1 MFRLHLPN
9 QDYTTVISWLCL
21 VLLYW
26 YCQEVNMK
34 TIGCCSAYTVLYHVI
49 YFAIFSSCPESF
61 YDFLRWKFIESINYL
76 LSFIHFLFIRKLRVK
91 EFLKTV
97 GAAIPDSGLDA
108 PPLTCGPND
117 SLGSIIEKIASR
129 YVHRIYVMEGTG
141 PQVIGVITLR
151 DIISCFITEPH
162 DFLDSILRTTVKSF
176 YEEKPIEETE

>member
-1 MFRLHLPN
+1 M
-9 QDYTTVISWLCL
+9 
-21 VLLYW
+21 
-26 YCQEVNMK
+26 
-34 TIGCCSAYTVLYHVI
+34 
-49 YFAIFSSCPESF
+49 
-61 YDFLRWKFIESINYL
+61 
-76 LSFIHFLFIRKLRVK
+76 FIRKLRVK

-97 GAAIPDSGLDA
+97 GAAILDSGLDA

-129 YVHRIYVMEGTG
+129 YVHRIYVIEGTG
-141 PQVIGVITLR
+141 PQVIGIITLR